1 MTSDTTTSD
10 MDSTTVAEVP
20 DQAAAPGRE
29 HRQVTPPEDRYAT
42 ELAFLA
48 AHDTGPNTARSPRPR
63 TGTPPN
69 WPSSPPTT
77 PAPARPA
84 GGSPRALSSPS

>member
-10 MDSTTVAEVP
+10 MDSTAVAGVP

-48 AHDTGPNTARSPRPR
+48 AHDTGP
-63 TGTPPN
+63 
-69 WPSSPPTT
+69 
-77 PAPARPA
+77 ARPA
-84 GGSPRALSSPS
+84 GGSPRAPSSPS